1 MSAET
6 VDRPDIK
13 PHCLTEIGVCFARNP
28 SITGFTWHS
37 MNLLAVGRTDIGL
50 YPDGSVLT
58 VSLGIGVIL
67 PSFHAVG
74 NIPVE
79 IVRLNSLHHTWAVLK
94 DVDLSILGEIPSLP
108 VDLVMSRPAMRQTPQ
123 ST

>member
-1 MSAET
+1 MS
-6 VDRPDIK
+6 
-13 PHCLTEIGVCFARNP
+13 
-28 SITGFTWHS
+28 
-37 MNLLAVGRTDIGL
+37 LLVAGRTDIGL

-58 VSLGIGVIL
+58 VPLGIGVIL

-79 IVRLNSLHHTWAVLK
+79 IVRLNSSHNVQAVLK

-108 VDLVMSRPAMRQTPQ
+108 VDLVMSRPAMSSKTDSSEHKNSAGQAEGQRE
-123 ST
+123 S